1 MKLVLLSFA
10 YKTGVP
16 EDADMVFDVRCLPNP
31 YWEECLR
38 ALTGKDPEVVSFM
51 ESQPRAAAMVQSLCA
66 FLRQWV
72 PAFEGGARTR
82 LTVAVGCTGG
92 RHRSVFVTERIGAA
106 LTPRMGG
113 VVVRHREIA

>member
-1 MKLVLLSFA
+1 MKVVLLSFA
-10 YKTGVP
+10 YKAGVP

-31 YWEECLR
+31 YWEEGLS
-38 ALTGKDPEVVSFM
+38 ALTGRDPEVVSFM
-51 ESQPRAAAMVQSLCA
+51 ESQPRTAAMVQSLCA

-72 PAFEGGARTR
+72 PAFEGNARES

-92 RHRSVFVTERIGAA
+92 RHRSVFVAERIGAA
-106 LTPRMGG
+106 LMPRSGG

>member
-10 YKTGVP
+10 YKAGVP
-16 EDADMVFDVRCLPNP
+16 ADADMVFDVRCLPNP
-31 YWEECLR
+31 YWEEGLR

-51 ESQPRAAAMVQSLCA
+51 ESQPQAAAMVQSLSA

-72 PAFEGGARTR
+72 PAFEGGTR
-82 LTVAVGCTGG
+82 ACLTVAVGCTGG
-92 RHRSVFVTERIGAA
+92 RHRSVFVAERIGAV
-106 LTPRMGG
+106 LMPRAGG